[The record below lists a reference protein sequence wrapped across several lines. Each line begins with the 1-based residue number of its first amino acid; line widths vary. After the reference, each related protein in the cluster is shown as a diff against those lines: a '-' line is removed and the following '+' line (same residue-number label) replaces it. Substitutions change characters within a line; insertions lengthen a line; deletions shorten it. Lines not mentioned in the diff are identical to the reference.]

1 MSALG
6 LGEED
11 AKSPGDSESF
21 SARRPQK
28 HVDHFSDAADRRG
41 KYILIGEVEEL
52 HLHDIR
58 ESKRGLMEVNITP
71 SHHTRAKWHSE
82 AMFSRTQWQNITR
95 CNSDQW
101 PLQPKGERKR
111 SVAWNRHTK
120 TETRH
125 SQKSESG
132 NGKKVFWGHC
142 HFKRMTVFKR

>member
-1 MSALG
+1 MLMPRKKQQSRQLERKKKKVNVSALG

-58 ESKRGLMEVNITP
+58 E
-71 SHHTRAKWHSE
+71 RASE
-82 AMFSRTQWQNITR
+82 A
-95 CNSDQW
+95 
-101 PLQPKGERKR
+101 
-111 SVAWNRHTK
+111 
-120 TETRH
+120 
-125 SQKSESG
+125 
-132 NGKKVFWGHC
+132 
-142 HFKRMTVFKR
+142 